1 VGGIIVN
8 LDFAGEVYQSG
19 CSTDTTLH
27 YYTCVNDGNFTF
39 SFSRPIAGVR
49 VKGMIYAP
57 ADSQN
62 IEISINGSPY
72 TLLSSNLSY
81 YESCNYTVQGNISA
95 GHLIQGGGM
104 ITVTEPGITSIR
116 IKNSGSDYW
125 NFNIEILPFLT
136 DANSPICEGNTLN
149 LTADFGGVSGAS
161 YSWSGPNSFN
171 SNLQNPSIANV
182 TTAAMGTYTVTATD
196 GVTTAIQTQEVV
208 VNLTPN
214 VVATPSAQVICSSE
228 SISTIAL
235 TGNVSGTNYA
245 WTRDNSISVTGIP
258 VSGVGD
264 ITGALTNTTNA
275 PVLVTF
281 TITPST
287 NDCSGNPISATVLV
301 NPTPDV
307 NPPAD
312 QTLCNGDSSSTI
324 IFSGSVSGTIFNWT
338 NDNPSIGLAASGI
351 GDIASFT
358 ATNTTNA
365 PLVATVTVTPTS
377 PGANGVAYI
386 PNANVNN
393 VAVLDIATGMITA
406 TIPVGTTPFGVAIT
420 PDGSHVYI
428 TNFTSNNISVINTST
443 NMVDATIGG
452 VGAQPYGIVVTPDG
466 ATVFVANESSNS
478 ISVINTTSN
487 AVTGSFSV
495 GSQPVSIVLS
505 PDGSKGYVA
514 NFSSNNI
521 SVFNTA
527 TNAVIATIPVGNS
540 PWGLAVSP
548 DGSKWYVASNNTL
561 SIFNSTTNTLI
572 TNVSVG
578 TTPRGVVVSPDGAKV
593 YVVNES
599 GNSISVINAITN
611 TLITTLAV
619 GSDPWTVGI
628 TPDGISLL
636 VNNFFSNDVSVI
648 NTTTNMVTGTIGG
661 FSGPFALGNFISFDK
676 SCSGAP
682 ETFTITV
689 NPTPD
694 ATASASPNPACVGQT
709 LSLSSSGG
717 ASYSWSGPI
726 GFTSSLQNPV
736 INNVQI
742 LHAGTYTVTVTS
754 TEGCTATA
762 SVDVIVNP
770 TPDAF
775 ALAIP
780 TPLCQGET
788 LNLYGLSN
796 NGVSYAWSGPN
807 SFSSNQQNPVI
818 TNIQP
823 VSSGVYTLTV
833 TNSNGCTNTATASV
847 TVNPLPVVVVGATPN
862 PICVGQTLSLS
873 ASGGAAYTWSG
884 PNSFS
889 SNQQN
894 PIITDIQLTQ
904 AGVYT
909 VTVTSTE
916 GCTSTA
922 SVNVVVNPLP
932 VPTADASPNPICA
945 GKTLSLTSSG
955 GVSYSWSGPSGYSST
970 QQNPSIANIQLNQGG
985 VYFVTVTSQYGCT
998 AATSVTVVVNPTPVA
1013 TADASPN
1020 PICEGKKLFLTATGG
1035 VFYSWSGP
1043 NSFTSNLQDPKVKD
1057 IQLNE
1062 AGIYTVTVTNEYGC
1076 TSTASVNVIVND
1088 SPEATIDAAPNP
1100 ICVGKTLSLT
1110 SGGGD
1115 TYKWTGPNGFNSNI
1129 QNPTVANIQLNQAGL
1144 YIVKVK
1150 NFNGC
1155 KDSASVEVIVN
1166 ELPIAAA
1173 YAVPNPIC
1181 VGKTLSLTST
1191 GGTSYAWSGPAGYTS
1206 SLQNPSIAN
1215 IQLTQAGIYTVT
1227 VTNDNGCTDIASV
1240 NVVVNPLPVPTAS
1253 ASPNPICVGKTL
1265 SLFSSGGV
1273 NYLWNGPLGYYSSAQ
1288 NPTIANI
1295 QLTQAGVYTV
1305 TVTNENGCTATASVN
1320 VVVNP
1325 LPVPTASAS
1334 PNPICVGKTLSLTSS
1349 GGSSYA
1355 WSGPAG
1361 FSSFTQNPSIAN
1373 IQLSQDGIYTVTV
1386 TNTYG
1391 CTSTASVDVV
1401 VNPLPTATATAT
1413 PNPVCEGELATFT
1426 ANGGVGYSWSG
1437 PGGFTS
1443 NSKSFGRHMAL
1454 NMAGTYYVTVTN
1466 SNGCSSTASVSISVN
1481 PGPNA
1486 TASVSPNPACSGQT
1500 VQFTASGGTTYQW
1513 TGPAGFSST
1522 LQNPSINNAQQYNSG
1537 EYTVVVTN
1545 GSGCKST
1552 VVLGLKVYQ
1561 TPAGQISY
1569 DTKSTCTG
1577 GTLQL
1582 YASGGSSFQWSGPA
1596 GFSSTL
1602 QNPTRPNANSTFS
1615 GVYTVVISNTYGCSV
1630 TLSVSVTIRPLPVI
1644 TAWTTTPEVC
1654 EGSTAYLYSNG
1665 GTSYSWSGPYGYGS
1679 TFQNPIIT
1687 NMPTYMTGIYTVTGA
1702 NEYGCTAKANV
1713 FITVQSVN
1721 AIVNATPNPVP
1732 NGGTLYL
1739 TASGGTSYQWTG
1751 PDGFHTTQQNPIVY
1765 KFTQPNEG
1773 LYSCIVSSS
1782 AGCQDTKIILV
1793 KLHREQ

>member
-1 VGGIIVN
+1 MKQFYV
-8 LDFAGEVYQSG
+8 LLLM
-19 CSTDTTLH
+19 TLFWATGLQASNVDVVSH
-27 YYTCVNDGNFTF
+27 
-39 SFSRPIAGVR
+39 SSLL
-49 VKGMIYAP
+49 AP
-57 ADSQN
+57 APAASAFPN
-62 IEISINGSPY
+62 PVCVGSK
-72 TLLSSNLSY
+72 LSLYAS
-81 YESCNYTVQGNISA
+81 
-95 GHLIQGGGM
+95 
-104 ITVTEPGITSIR
+104 
-116 IKNSGSDYW
+116 
-125 NFNIEILPFLT
+125 
-136 DANSPICEGNTLN
+136 
-149 LTADFGGVSGAS
+149 GGVS
-161 YSWSGPNSFN
+161 YSWVGPNGFTSTD
-171 SNLQNPSIANV
+171 QNP
-182 TTAAMGTYTVTATD
+182 
-196 GVTTAIQTQEVV
+196 
-208 VNLTPN
+208 
-214 VVATPSAQVICSSE
+214 
-228 SISTIAL
+228 
-235 TGNVSGTNYA
+235 
-245 WTRDNSISVTGIP
+245 
-258 VSGVGD
+258 
-264 ITGALTNTTNA
+264 
-275 PVLVTF
+275 
-281 TITPST
+281 
-287 NDCSGNPISATVLV
+287 
-301 NPTPDV
+301 
-307 NPPAD
+307 
-312 QTLCNGDSSSTI
+312 
-324 IFSGSVSGTIFNWT
+324 
-338 NDNPSIGLAASGI
+338 
-351 GDIASFT
+351 
-358 ATNTTNA
+358 
-365 PLVATVTVTPTS
+365 
-377 PGANGVAYI
+377 
-386 PNANVNN
+386 
-393 VAVLDIATGMITA
+393 
-406 TIPVGTTPFGVAIT
+406 
-420 PDGSHVYI
+420 
-428 TNFTSNNISVINTST
+428 
-443 NMVDATIGG
+443 
-452 VGAQPYGIVVTPDG
+452 
-466 ATVFVANESSNS
+466 
-478 ISVINTTSN
+478 
-487 AVTGSFSV
+487 
-495 GSQPVSIVLS
+495 
-505 PDGSKGYVA
+505 
-514 NFSSNNI
+514 
-521 SVFNTA
+521 
-527 TNAVIATIPVGNS
+527 
-540 PWGLAVSP
+540 
-548 DGSKWYVASNNTL
+548 
-561 SIFNSTTNTLI
+561 
-572 TNVSVG
+572 
-578 TTPRGVVVSPDGAKV
+578 
-593 YVVNES
+593 
-599 GNSISVINAITN
+599 
-611 TLITTLAV
+611 
-619 GSDPWTVGI
+619 
-628 TPDGISLL
+628 
-636 VNNFFSNDVSVI
+636 VI
-648 NTTTNMVTGTIGG
+648 NTTTMQHLGVYSVTISLSGSGTIVKSVEVMVEPISPDPIAYKSYCEGSTSPQIDFTGGNFYTPYGWTNSNTGIGLGASGEDFVPEFVTTNSTNSSLTGNIKVSLIKPTIPSLPATFNFADRISTYSNVTLDGMSNYGEVSPGQNMNLSYDWNVYFSNGYCSGCISQLYIGVGTTNVTLDCKYFSPGNFNQSGSTSVNFTAPSTPGYYYIVQTGTLDYSCQPQNFPNKPNTAIALIKVAEPNIQPNSPLLFDFGEYHSNISNISIDGG
-661 FSGPFALGNFISFDK
+661 SNVKKVSAGASVNLAFDYAFEYFQQVCPAGCVTQIYAGLGGSANTIVCIDGVYNGLTGSANANFIAPSAPGIYYIVMSGTLDYSCQPQNFTNSPDLSIAMIIVDPPPCPSAPISFN
-676 SCSGAP
+676 
-682 ETFTITV
+682 INV

-1500 VQFTASGGTTYQW
+1500 IQFSASGGTSYKW
-1513 TGPAGFSST
+1513 TGPFGFAST
-1522 LQNPSINNAQQYNSG
+1522 QQNPVINNVQQYHSG
-1537 EYTVVVTN
+1537 NYTVVVSN
-1545 GSGCKST
+1545 GTGCKKTIVVTLT
-1552 VVLGLKVYQ
+1552 VNQ
-1561 TPAGQISY
+1561 TPAGKISF
-1569 DTKSTCTG
+1569 DAKSTCTG
-1577 GTLQL
+1577 STLLL
-1582 YASGGSSFQWSGPA
+1582 YASGGSSYQWSGPA

-1602 QNPTRPNANSTFS
+1602 QNPTRPNANSTYS
-1615 GVYTVVISNTYGCSV
+1615 GLYTVVISNSYGCSV
-1630 TLSVSVTIRPLPVI
+1630 TLSVNITIRPLPI
-1644 TAWTTTPEVC
+1644 ISAWTTTPEVC
-1654 EGSTAYLYSNG
+1654 EGSTAFLYSNG
-1665 GTSYSWSGPYGYGS
+1665 GTSYSWTGPYGYAS
-1679 TFQNPIIT
+1679 TFQNPIIVT
-1687 NMPTYMTGIYTVTGA
+1687 IPTYMTGTYTVTGS
-1702 NEYGCTAKANV
+1702 NQYGCTAKANV
-1713 FITVQSVN
+1713 FITVQSVT

-1732 NGGTLYL
+1732 YGGTLYL

-1751 PDGFHTTQQNPIVY
+1751 PNGFNTTQQNPIIY
-1765 KFTQPNEG
+1765 KFTNVKEG

-1793 KLHREQ
+1793 KLKVNGLVGQDYTTEQIEGNYVQVFPNPASTSIKLDDGFKGISDYQILNGQGQIVMSGKSIAGEQIQISTLAPGAYYIHWIYQNDNKVSNISRFVKTN